1 MQGSRMRVRLEK
13 IIARLQ
19 SIRRQALLVR
29 WGLGLL
35 VFLSLIFFILNWAW
49 LTARLGRGFLALGVC
64 FFGAFILGLVALGV
78 WFKRTYLDI
87 ERTALLCE
95 KKFPILGDGLISLV
109 QLGRSYFSGSVDFS
123 LALFE
128 KHLEQMEEKLGQIRL
143 EQVIGARRLLIPGVV
158 FSILFFLWVGLWS
171 FSAGFSESIKSS
183 ILLSGLNFNKA
194 VDRVRVSKSLALY
207 DFVIEYHY
215 PEYSGLESKR
225 IEGGDGSLSGL
236 VGSEVRVQ
244 AHSSVLLD
252 RAWVKIPSEERI
264 NASISG
270 NQIFARIILSKMAQ
284 YRIEAEDKNGDLWIE
299 SGYHQITIIPDNSPM
314 VELIFP
320 DQDQV
325 VSLEDKIKI
334 KFQARDDFGLEAIAL
349 VFTSKGKEKRIL
361 IKEFSPGAME
371 SQAEYEWDLSLYN
384 LMPGERVAYY
394 LEAKDNNNVSGP
406 GIGKSETRYLEVF
419 SPLKNHEKIIAEEQ
433 ELFDALIYFLGRS
446 IVSDLGRK
454 DLVQFWQEEGG
465 LIKGLEGI
473 QERLLGLK
481 PKLADD
487 PYSTDLVREA
497 VAQQTERY
505 RNLLTLRRNSYRS
518 QNQKSA
524 IGLRANTIEVLE
536 RDILF
541 WDRELKKQR
550 MEFLAE
556 LGERLKQGEQE
567 LSRLI
572 EEYQRTQDPS
582 LLSEIEER
590 LEELKLVYQEF
601 LERMGELSQT
611 LADEFI
617 NLDALKKTASRE
629 VYGSLEKFRQ
639 SVHDRDMGNALK
651 NAEDFLEGLRAML
664 SELEEGSEA
673 MGSSISS
680 ELLSQLDKQLEG
692 LRELI
697 QEEGGLIGRTEPIYQ
712 SWLKEAEKAHLDF
725 EKDIESLSKELNA
738 LEENLRARVEEFRP
752 IQPSSKTGAN
762 ELKSFY
768 QERSLLDRGLW
779 DLLRELEQAKKLAEQ
794 NQLEGALDSLERIS
808 EQLAG
813 MDNRLE
819 NFFKN
824 SNQTQTEK
832 QAFEQGIG
840 SCQKQ
845 AEGLKRGFNKVMKDR
860 EGFREGAFLQELNK
874 LALEQQMLKGRL
886 IHLQGELEA
895 LFEQFPV
902 YPKRAPEYLNKAE
915 LKMKDAE
922 DELRRGNSEL
932 GLINEK
938 EAKHWLE
945 QAEADIN
952 QFKDKLKQK
961 AKRMPFSVAM
971 PRGGG
976 RPGGFGK
983 EGGLGFRD
991 EDFKLPGKEANR
1003 DPVEMRKKILKAMKE
1018 GSPKEYEE
1026 LNRDYYKRLVQ

>member
-1 MQGSRMRVRLEK
+1 MRIRLEK
-13 IIARLQ
+13 IIARLR
-19 SIRRQALLVR
+19 SIRRRVIIVR
-29 WGLGLL
+29 WALGLL
-35 VFLSLIFFILNWAW
+35 IFLSLIFFILNWAW
-49 LTARLGRGFLALGVC
+49 LTSRLGKGFLALGIC
-64 FFGAFILGLVALGV
+64 FFGAFILGLVALGW

-109 QLGRSYFSGSVDFS
+109 QLAKSYFSGSVDFS
-123 LALFE
+123 LVLFE
-128 KHLEQMEEKLGQIRL
+128 RHLEQIEEKLGQVRL
-143 EQVIGARRLLIPGVV
+143 EEIISPKRLLIPGMV
-158 FSILFFLWVGLWS
+158 FTLLFLLWAGLLFFS
-171 FSAGFSESIKSS
+171 TGFLESIKTSL
-183 ILLSGLNFNKA
+183 LLSGLNFAKA
-194 VDRVRVSKSLALY
+194 VDSIRVSKPLVLY
-207 DFVIEYHY
+207 DFVIEYNY
-215 PEYSGLESKR
+215 PEYSGIESKR
-225 IEGGDGSLSGL
+225 VEGGDGSLSGL
-236 VGSEVRVQ
+236 VGSEVRIQ
-244 AHSSVLLD
+244 AHSPVALD
-252 RAWVKIPSEERI
+252 KAWVKISSGEKI
-264 NASISG
+264 NANISG
-270 NQIFARIILSKMAQ
+270 NQISVRIILDKTAQ
-284 YRIEAEDKNGDLWIE
+284 YRIEAEDKDGELWLE
-299 SGYHQITIIPDNSPM
+299 SDYHQMNIILDNVPI

-334 KFQARDDFGLEAIAL
+334 KFQAKDDFGLEAIAL
-349 VFTSKGKEKRIL
+349 VFTTKGKEKRIQ
-361 IKEFSPGAME
+361 IKEFSPWVME
-371 SQAEYEWDLSLYN
+371 SQDEYEWDLSVYN
-384 LMPGERVAYY
+384 FIAGEMVAYY

-406 GIGKSETRYLEVF
+406 GIGKSQTRYLEIY

-433 ELFDALIYFLGRS
+433 ELFDALISFLGRS
-446 IVSDLGRK
+446 IVSDLTK
-454 DLVQFWQEEGG
+454 TSLVQFWQEEGE

-473 QERLLGLK
+473 RDRLWGLK
-481 PKLADD
+481 PKLESD
-487 PYSTDLVREA
+487 PYSTALVKEA
-497 VAQQTERY
+497 LAQQSERY
-505 RNLLTLRRNSYRS
+505 RNLLTQRRNSHRS
-518 QNQKSA
+518 QNQKGT

-536 RDILF
+536 RDIIF
-541 WDRELKKQR
+541 WDRELNQQR

-556 LGERLKQGEQE
+556 LGERLKRGEQE

-601 LERMGELSQT
+601 LERMGEMSQT

-617 NLDALKKTASRE
+617 NLDALKQTASGD
-629 VYGSLEKFRQ
+629 VYGSLERFRQ

-673 MGSSISS
+673 MGNSIPS
-680 ELLSQLDKQLEG
+680 ELLSQLDEQLEV
-692 LRELI
+692 LKELVKE
-697 QEEGGLIGRTEPIYQ
+697 QGGLIGRTEPIYQ
-712 SWLKEAEKAHLDF
+712 NWLKQAEKTHLNF
-725 EKDIESLSKELNA
+725 EKEIESLRKELNA
-738 LEENLRARVEEFRP
+738 LEDNLRSRVEEFRP
-752 IQPSSKTGAN
+752 IQPSSKADAD

-768 QERSLLDRGLW
+768 QERSSLERGLW
-779 DLLRELEQAKKLAEQ
+779 DLLRELEQTKKLVEQ
-794 NQLEGALDSLERIS
+794 NQLEGALDSLDKIS
-808 EQLAG
+808 EQLAE

-832 QAFEQGIG
+832 QSFEQGIG

-845 AEGLKRGFNKVMKDR
+845 TEGLKRGFNDLIRAK
-860 EGFREGAFLQELNK
+860 EGFGGGAFLQELNK

-886 IHLQGELEA
+886 IQLQGELEA

-902 YPKRAPEYLNKAE
+902 YPKRVPEDLNKAE
-915 LKMKDAE
+915 VKMKEAE

-952 QFKDKLKQK
+952 QFKDKLKQRG
-961 AKRMPFSVAM
+961 KRMPAPVAM
-971 PRGGG
+971 PIGGG

-983 EGGLGFRD
+983 EGSFGFRD
-991 EDFKLPGKEANR
+991 EEFKLPGKEANR
-1003 DPVEMRKKILKAMKE
+1003 EPVEMRKKILKAMKE